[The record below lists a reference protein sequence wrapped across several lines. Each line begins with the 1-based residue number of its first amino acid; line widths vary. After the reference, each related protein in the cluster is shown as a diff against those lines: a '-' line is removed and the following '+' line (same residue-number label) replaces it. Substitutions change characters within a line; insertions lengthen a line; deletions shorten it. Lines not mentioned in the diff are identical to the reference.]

1 MHGQLITIHLSKN
14 LANKGIDNIITD
26 EPVMAREVVY
36 SRNTSETITNMIK
49 YVFNK

>member
-1 MHGQLITIHLSKN
+1 MIYGYIKVHIILKVY
-14 LANKGIDNIITD
+14 KGIDNIITD